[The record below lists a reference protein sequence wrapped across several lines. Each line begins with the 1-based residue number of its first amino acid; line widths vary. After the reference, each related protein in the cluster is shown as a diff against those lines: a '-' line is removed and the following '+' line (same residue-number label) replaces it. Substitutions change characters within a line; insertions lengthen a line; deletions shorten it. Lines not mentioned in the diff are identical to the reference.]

1 MTMKHTASVMAMTAI
16 MITSA
21 FGVSAGAYDDCT
33 FEATMADGSAGT
45 VTVKDGGLS
54 YDIVFTVP
62 TSPFDFPEAIDP
74 TLANCD
80 PDTFYSYF
88 DANYDDSYCFPIDYG
103 FSCGNMEYPVIS
115 IEGDKYYVV
124 DVKAQTVEYVGYRC
138 ITLEEIT
145 DDENID
151 NSDAVSTKTEDGSD
165 FIIYYDGEDSFTGWE
180 IGVYEPKS
188 PEDFPENDDTSGAY
202 PVSDTQELAQ
212 AQFDV
217 DFDEMA
223 YVDGQYV
230 SGMVGE
236 KYWIIDKA
244 AKTVRYV
251 GHTVEEWKQ
260 EVPAEDIPDGDTA
273 DGCLPNTGNR
283 SYAAAVMAL
292 SALIGA
298 GAYCMGKKTDKR
310 KKI

>member
-1 MTMKHTASVMAMTAI
+1 MKKIVSVIALTALMAVSVFGTA
-16 MITSA
+16 
-21 FGVSAGAYDDCT
+21 VGAYDDCT
-33 FEATMADGSAGT
+33 FDVTAIDGSSGT
-45 VTVKDGGLS
+45 VTVKDGEPS
-54 YDIVFTVP
+54 YDIDFTDP
-62 TSPFDFPEAIDP
+62 TSPEDFPRAADP
-74 TLANCD
+74 MLENCD

-88 DANYDDSYCFPIDYG
+88 DANYDNTYCFPIVYG
-103 FSCGNMEYPVIS
+103 FCRKELEYPVVS
-115 IEGDKYYVV
+115 IEGEKYYVA
-124 DVKAQTVEYVGYRC
+124 DTEAQTVEYVGYSC

-180 IGVYEPKS
+180 IGVYGPKS
-188 PEDFPENDDTSGAY
+188 PEDFPENDDISGAY

-251 GHTVEEWKQ
+251 GHTVDEWKQ
-260 EVPAEDIPDGDTA
+260 EVPADDA
-273 DGCLPNTGNR
+273 DGIDGCFPETGNR
-283 SYAAAVMAL
+283 SYAAQAMAI
-292 SALIGA
+292 SALVGT
-298 GAYCMGKKTDKR
+298 GAYLMGR
-310 KKI
+310 KVK

>member
-1 MTMKHTASVMAMTAI
+1 MKKTISVIALTALMAASVFGTA
-16 MITSA
+16 
-21 FGVSAGAYDDCT
+21 VGAYDDCT
-33 FEATMADGSAGT
+33 FDVTAIDGSSGT
-45 VTVKDGGLS
+45 VTVKDGEPS
-54 YDIVFTVP
+54 YDIDFTDP
-62 TSPFDFPEAIDP
+62 TSPEDFPRAADP
-74 TLANCD
+74 MLENCD
-80 PDTFYSYF
+80 SGVFYDYF
-88 DANYDDSYCFPIDYG
+88 GENYDNSYCFPIVYG
-103 FSCGNMEYPVIS
+103 FCREGLEYPVVS
-115 IEGDKYYVV
+115 IEGEKYYVA
-124 DVKAQTVEYVGYRC
+124 DTEAQTVEYVGYSC

-165 FIIYYDGEDSFTGWE
+165 FILYYDGEGSFTGWE

-236 KYWIIDKA
+236 KYWMIDKA

-251 GHTVEEWKQ
+251 GHTVDEWKQ
-260 EVPAEDIPDGDTA
+260 EVPADDA
-273 DGCLPNTGNR
+273 DGIDGCFPETGNR
-283 SYAAAVMAL
+283 SYAAQAMAIA
-292 SALIGA
+292 ALVGT
-298 GAYCMGKKTDKR
+298 GAYLMGR
-310 KKI
+310 KVK

>member
-1 MTMKHTASVMAMTAI
+1 MKHTASVMAMTAI

-21 FGVSAGAYDDCT
+21 FGISAGAYDDCT
-33 FEATMADGSAGT
+33 FDVTAIDGSSGT
-45 VTVKDGGLS
+45 VTVKDGEPS
-54 YDIVFTVP
+54 YDIDFTDP
-62 TSPFDFPEAIDP
+62 TSPEDFPRAADP
-74 TLANCD
+74 MLENCD

-88 DANYDDSYCFPIDYG
+88 DANYDDSYCFPIVYG
-103 FSCGNMEYPVIS
+103 FCRKELEYPVVS
-115 IEGDKYYVV
+115 IEGEKYYVA
-124 DVKAQTVEYVGYRC
+124 DTEAQTVEYVGYSC